1 MPAEDVLIPNGI
13 VIGRPSIGGDTS
25 IRNVTGG
32 PSAARQ
38 IFVQLSQGGM
48 PYGGDY
54 PGTAVQLPNSGFVGI
69 RGVDTDHPT
78 IDVNIPGIPQVS
90 KLHF

>member
-1 MPAEDVLIPNGI
+1 
-13 VIGRPSIGGDTS
+13 
-25 IRNVTGG
+25 
-32 PSAARQ
+32 
-38 IFVQLSQGGM
+38 LSQGGM